1 MSGKQLEKIQ
11 WGIIGCGDVTEKKS
25 GPALQ
30 KLARSE
36 LLSVMRRDGDKAAD
50 YARRH
55 NVPNW
60 TDDADTLLGDPNIN
74 AVYIATPPNSHA
86 DYAIRAL
93 KAGKHVLLEKPI
105 AMTAAECDAIEA
117 AVAET
122 DGKLSVAYYRR
133 ALPRFE
139 KLRQLI
145 QDGTIGKINTIEVRQ
160 FKKTSSQA
168 GQDWKTDPT
177 IGGGGSFVDMQS
189 HTLDW
194 LTYLFGMPVK
204 AVGTHKNT
212 QGLHAA
218 EDLVSFLFDFGAF
231 SALGLCSYAAAH
243 EEEIVIIHGDLGSAS
258 MGFFRPSRITIT
270 IDGVDQHVEL
280 ADPEHVHQPFIE
292 RVLAYFLDDTDNPCS
307 ASDGR
312 LSSELID
319 QIFGRA

>member
-1 MSGKQLEKIQ
+1 MSSKQLETIR

-60 TDDADTLLGDPNIN
+60 TDDVDTLLGDPDIN

-105 AMTAAECDAIEA
+105 AMNAAECDAIEA
-117 AVAET
+117 AVKET
-122 DGKLSVAYYRR
+122 NGKLSVAYYRR

-139 KLRQLI
+139 KMRQII
-145 QDGTIGKINTIEVRQ
+145 QDGTIGKISTIEVRQ
-160 FKKTSSQA
+160 FKTANNQA
-168 GQDWKTDPT
+168 GQAWKTDPS

-204 AVGTHKNT
+204 AVGTQKNIL
-212 QGLHAA
+212 GLHAA
-218 EDLVSFLFDFGAF
+218 EDLVNFLLDFDAF
-231 SALGLCSYAAAH
+231 TAVGLCSYAAAH
-243 EEEIVIIHGDLGSAS
+243 EEETVVVHGDLGSVS
-258 MGFFRPSRITIT
+258 MGFFRPSEITVMIN
-270 IDGVDQHVEL
+270 GVEQHVEL
-280 ADPEHVHQPFIE
+280 SDPEHVHQPFIE
-292 RVLAYFLDDTDNPCS
+292 RVLAYFLDGADNPCS